1 MATSLPHDNIIPFQE
16 SAQSKKEQVEL
27 MFDDIAGKYDTLN
40 RVLSAR
46 TDIGWRKKAISML
59 KKAKPASILDVATG
73 TGDMAIMACK
83 ILNPEKITGIDISAG
98 MLKVG
103 LKKIEK
109 EGIAEEDKA
118 EHLEKIIPISTNH
131 YLYLSGTPFRAIS
144 SGEFIEE
151 QIFNWTY

>member
-1 MATSLPHDNIIPFQE
+1 MA
-16 SAQSKKEQVEL
+16 
-27 MFDDIAGKYDTLN
+27 
-40 RVLSAR
+40 
-46 TDIGWRKKAISML
+46 KKAISML

-109 EGIAEEDKA
+109 EG
-118 EHLEKIIPISTNH
+118 LTQKINLTRRLFGNKI
-131 YLYLSGTPFRAIS
+131 
-144 SGEFIEE
+144 
-151 QIFNWTY
+151 W